1 MATTNMLQQGQTM
14 PPNAVAPGQQ
24 PAFFQAMEDAPI
36 PTIKQS
42 IAMTSYRGSKTL
54 MSGGFMDFKRR
65 GLPGR
70 SGRYTYFNKAGNL
83 TTPGSGQYFG
93 GQLFGGKGLGRMG
106 RRAQRL
112 AANPTK
118 TPMLKAARM
127 NNLSIHGL
135 GGSYHSLS
143 VFSGKVG
150 TYSPMQ
156 GAAMIGRT
164 AVGRGF
170 AAMIGMSVPAV
181 GAGDAAQSTFGPGL
195 LSYMSTMSK
204 SYKLESKAAA
214 RGSGLFGGRA
224 RSIAKMDR
232 SIHALGSMNGLS
244 ASLIDDALLTGKAG
258 VRGNLYA
265 SVAAGTATS
274 GILGYS
280 AGVMGAGGQGG
291 LFGNAATQSA
301 RAEASFAQKFAKL
314 NLGTEAEG
322 IAKLRST
329 FGKSFIKEIGG
340 VSQAAKFGPSFLA
353 MRGITTALP
362 VLNVLGMASILYDIG
377 KFAGKGINKG
387 IDLVKDAGKSLQGTI
402 AKPLFGMGYKDT
414 EAAATSRA
422 RGVMAIQNSQLN
434 ARSAL
439 GSEAGMLAAHFG

>member
-1 MATTNMLQQGQTM
+1 MATTDMLQQGQII
-14 PPNAVAPGQQ
+14 PPNAVAPGEP
-24 PAFFQAMEDAPI
+24 PAFFRAMDTLPFSSL
-36 PTIKQS
+36 KQTV
-42 IAMTSYRGSKTL
+42 AGTSYRASRTL
-54 MSGGFMDFKRR
+54 MSGGFMDFKKI

-70 SGRYTYFNKAGNL
+70 SGRYTFFNKAGNL

-118 TPMLKAARM
+118 TPMIKPVRM
-127 NNLSIHGL
+127 NNFSVHAL
-135 GGSYHSLS
+135 GGRYHSLS
-143 VFSGKVG
+143 VFSGREG
-150 TYSPMQ
+150 MYSPMQ
-156 GAAMIGRT
+156 AVSFISRN

-170 AAMIGMSVPAV
+170 ASMIGMPVTAPA
-181 GAGDAAQSTFGPGL
+181 AGDVAESPFGPGL
-195 LSYMSTMSK
+195 LAYMSTMNK

-232 SIHALGSMNGLS
+232 SIHALGEMNGLS

-291 LFGNAATQSA
+291 LFGNAAIQSA
-301 RAEASFAQKFAKL
+301 RAEANFAQKFTKL

-329 FGKSFIKEIGG
+329 FGKNFIKEMGG
-340 VSQAAKFGPSFLA
+340 ISEAAKFGPSFLA
-353 MRGITTALP
+353 MRGITAALP
-362 VLNVLGMASILYDIG
+362 VVNVIGMASILYDLG
-377 KFAGKGINKG
+377 KFAGKMVNSGIN
-387 IDLVKDAGKSLQGTI
+387 LAKDAGKSLQGTI

>member
-1 MATTNMLQQGQTM
+1 MVTTNMLQQGQTM
-14 PPNAVAPGQQ
+14 PPNAVAPGEQ
-24 PAFFQAMEDAPI
+24 PAFFRAMEAAPL
-36 PTIKQS
+36 PTLKQS

-54 MSGGFMDFKRR
+54 MQGGFMDFKGR

-93 GQLFGGKGLGRMG
+93 GQLFGGKGLGRAG

-118 TPMLKAARM
+118 TPFLKPARL

-135 GGSYHSLS
+135 GGRYHSLS
-143 VFSGKVG
+143 VFSAAEGM
-150 TYSPMQ
+150 YSPM
-156 GAAMIGRT
+156 GAAKMFGRNV
-164 AVGRGF
+164 VGHTVAR
-170 AAMIGMSVPAV
+170 MIGMPVAAA
-181 GAGDAAQSTFGPGL
+181 GAGDAARTTFGPGL

-204 SYKLESKAAA
+204 AYKIESKAAS

-232 SIHALGSMNGLS
+232 SIHALGKMNGLS
-244 ASLIDDALLTGKAG
+244 ASLIDDALKTGGAG
-258 VRGNLYA
+258 VRANLYA

-274 GILGYS
+274 GILGYG

-301 RAEASFAQKFAKL
+301 RAEAKFAEKFAKL

-329 FGKSFIKEIGG
+329 FGKSFIKEMGGISQASKFGG
-340 VSQAAKFGPSFLA
+340 VLA
-353 MRGITTALP
+353 MRGALTALP
-362 VLNVLGMASILYDIG
+362 VLNAIGMASILYDLG
-377 KFAGKGINKG
+377 KFAGKMVNSGIN
-387 IDLVKDAGKSLQGTI
+387 LAKDAGKSLQGTI